1 MACRYSRMHTR
12 KWIRRLCVFWYRMFD
27 VRSSNDLGD
36 ISRSHRLISR
46 HCVLVRLLV
55 GWLYVVCMVWTGRS
69 KKKAGGKVC
78 EMQCIV

>member
-55 GWLYVVCMVWTGRS
+55 RVVVCYGMDRKKQEEGGRGES
-69 KKKAGGKVC
+69 V
-78 EMQCIV
+78 